1 MNTAVLERGTAMMWL
16 IDAGDG
22 LDRSR
27 DLLAEAERERFLRSV
42 RASAPRAVTGRRLQV
57 RQRVGL
63 ALIRRG
69 EELAGNGAG
78 PLTRVS

>member
-1 MNTAVLERGTAMMWL
+1 MMWL

-27 DLLAEAERERFLRSV
+27 DLLAEAERERFLRSMQS
-42 RASAPRAVTGRRLQV
+42 SAPRAVTGRRLQV

-69 EELAGNGAG
+69 EELAGSGAG
-78 PLTRVS
+78 PHTRPS

>member
-1 MNTAVLERGTAMMWL
+1 MMWL
-16 IDAGDG
+16 YDGGDG
-22 LDRSR
+22 LTRSR

-42 RASAPRAVTGRRLQV
+42 QASSPDMGNRRLQV

-69 EELAGNGAG
+69 QELAGSADGQTDS
-78 PLTRVS
+78 LS